1 MIYCVLWGGIWS
13 EPLYIAPGSSPELA
27 VDNKGVC
34 WCNTSSRYFYTFRNE
49 VTGWQYEM
57 ETPIPGHPYFDKG
70 DTLWIT
76 RSLLFE
82 GIQYVRYDGESW
94 SDEAFIPTYTT
105 LDGGEMLT
113 VDSGDGVWVAWTT
126 PWFGY
131 QTVGCTR
138 YQNGLWGEP
147 QILTDTM
154 EEVDHIGLSITTDA
168 LGRIWIGWREIDW
181 EKMPDTTIH
190 HVKAKYWDGESW
202 SDEILIA
209 THDWNWAAGPTLA
222 PDKEGGMW
230 ALWVHE
236 PEDAAQLLLKTRHWD
251 GVEWSPVDTVAVAG
265 KYYLCFPKGGFVVDS
280 NNNAWTAWR
289 QAVEPNDTS
298 GDIYYSV
305 NEGHG
310 WSEPAPVNENPA
322 VDQYP
327 DIAVDGAG
335 RIWCVW
341 SSNREGEDE
350 WDYSIWASYATG
362 VGVEEPITHQPP
374 SLTIDKSV
382 GGEFTFSVS
391 HSNIVRGIIIYD
403 ASGRMVR
410 SLSIERG
417 TVLWDGSDRQ
427 GRMLPAGV
435 YFVRYRGGTTGLKKI
450 VLIR

>member
-1 MIYCVLWGGIWS
+1 
-13 EPLYIAPGSSPELA
+13 
-27 VDNKGVC
+27 
-34 WCNTSSRYFYTFRNE
+34 
-49 VTGWQYEM
+49 
-57 ETPIPGHPYFDKG
+57 
-70 DTLWIT
+70 
-76 RSLLFE
+76 
-82 GIQYVRYDGESW
+82 
-94 SDEAFIPTYTT
+94 
-105 LDGGEMLT
+105 
-113 VDSGDGVWVAWTT
+113 GDGVWVAWTT

-131 QTVGCTR
+131 QAVGCTR

-147 QILTDTM
+147 QIITDTM

-190 HVKAKYWDGESW
+190 HIKAKYRDGETW

-209 THDWNWAAGPTLA
+209 THDWNWATGPTLA

-265 KYYLCFPKGGFVVDS
+265 KYYLCFPSGGFVVDS
-280 NNNAWTAWR
+280 NNNAWAAWR

-305 NEGHG
+305 NEGYG
-310 WSEPAPVNENPA
+310 WSEPAPIDTNPA
-322 VDQYP
+322 LDRYP

-341 SSNREGEDE
+341 SSNREGEDK

-362 VGVEEPITHQPP
+362 VGVKEPVTPVTQHPP

-391 HSNIVRGIIIYD
+391 HSNIVRGIVIYD
-403 ASGRMVR
+403 ASGRVVR
-410 SLSIERG
+410 DLTISDNQTIH
-417 TVLWDGSDRQ
+417 WDGTDNKDQALS
-427 GRMLPAGV
+427 PGV
-435 YFVRYRGGTTGLKKI
+435 YFARLSPNTSPLKL

>member
-1 MIYCVLWGGIWS
+1 
-13 EPLYIAPGSSPELA
+13 
-27 VDNKGVC
+27 
-34 WCNTSSRYFYTFRNE
+34 
-49 VTGWQYEM
+49 M
-57 ETPIPGHPYFDKG
+57 EAPIPGNPYFDKG
-70 DTLWIT
+70 DTLWLI

-105 LDGGEMLT
+105 VDGGEMLT

-131 QTVGCTR
+131 QAVGYTR
-138 YQNGLWGEP
+138 YLNGSWNEP

-154 EEVDHIGLSITTDA
+154 EEVDHIGSSITTDD

-190 HVKAKYWDGESW
+190 HIKAKYWDGETW

-209 THDWNWAAGPTLA
+209 THDWNWATGPTLT

-265 KYYLCFPKGGFVVDS
+265 KYYLCFPSGGFVADS
-280 NNNAWTAWR
+280 NNNAWAAWR

-305 NEGHG
+305 NEGAG
-310 WSEPAPVNENPA
+310 WSEPVPVNENPA

-327 DIAVDGAG
+327 DIAVDGDG
-335 RIWCVW
+335 RVWCVW
-341 SSNREGEDE
+341 SSTRDDSAG
-350 WDYSIWASYATG
+350 IWASYTWG
-362 VGVEEPITHQPP
+362 VGVDEPATHQPP
-374 SLTIDKSV
+374 RSTIESIHPNPFQSLTTISYSV
-382 GGEFTFSVS
+382 ANESQHVELSVFD
-391 HSNIVRGIIIYD
+391 V
-403 ASGRMVR
+403 SGRRVKTLVSDEKR
-410 SLSIERG
+410 LGHYEVIWNGKDDRG
-417 TVLWDGSDRQ
+417 LRCYS
-427 GRMLPAGV
+427 GV
-435 YFVRYRGGTTGLKKI
+435 YFIRMKTENHYFSKK
-450 VLIR
+450 LILVN